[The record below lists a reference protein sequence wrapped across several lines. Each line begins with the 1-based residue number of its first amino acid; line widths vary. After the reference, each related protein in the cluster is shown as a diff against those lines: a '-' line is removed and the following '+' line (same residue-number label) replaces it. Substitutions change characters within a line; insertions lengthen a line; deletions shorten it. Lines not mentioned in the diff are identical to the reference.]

1 MLTASGLSKSYGGRS
16 LFENASLQINR
27 GDRIGLIGANGAGK
41 STLFSLILKEASPD
55 EGTVALERSVSI
67 GFLPQESAPSGDET
81 VLELAT
87 NISPAMEEIRRQLR
101 EHSDEDPVHHE
112 AMARFAELDGHSLEV
127 KAKRILSGLAFRDG
141 DVGKPARTLS
151 GGWIMRAHLARLLVM
166 EPDILMLDEPTNHLD
181 LESLGW
187 FQTYLSKY
195 QGAIL
200 AISHDREFLNAICV
214 GILEIRNR
222 KLNRYR
228 GNYDDYLAQKAARE
242 EQQWAAYK
250 NQQREIA
257 ELQRFIDRFRAKA
270 SKASQAQDRI
280 KQLARMERIEP
291 PERDEATVS
300 FSFPQPKRGGQRVIT
315 LEGVRQS
322 YGSHVV
328 YERLDLEVERGQRT
342 VLVGPNGAG
351 KSTLLKILAGML
363 PLEAGSVT
371 PGHNLSIGYF
381 AQHRTEM
388 LDVKRTVLA
397 EAMQTQT
404 PVPEQT
410 VRTILGSFLFRG
422 DDVFKPVGVLS
433 GGEKSRLALVKLL
446 LNPPNFLLLD
456 EPTTHLDMPSI
467 DALIGALR
475 QYEGT
480 LFFVSHD
487 VHFIRALASSVLHIS
502 AGKLTP
508 YAGDYQYYLDKSGSR
523 SEREALI
530 APGDYRPE
538 AASDVAETPRI
549 KMGLKEIKEQRR
561 AEAEARKAANK
572 AARDAA
578 AGLKS
583 AEEEITT
590 LESRQRELV
599 EELED
604 PESFKNGRAFN
615 LNREL
620 ADLQERLAKVM
631 KEWERLSALIPAPE
645 VTEEA

>member
-1 MLTASGLSKSYGGRS
+1 M
-16 LFENASLQINR
+16 
-27 GDRIGLIGANGAGK
+27 
-41 STLFSLILKEASPD
+41 
-55 EGTVALERSVSI
+55 
-67 GFLPQESAPSGDET
+67 
-81 VLELAT
+81 
-87 NISPAMEEIRRQLR
+87 RQ
-101 EHSDEDPVHHE
+101 
-112 AMARFAELDGHSLEV
+112 A
-127 KAKRILSGLAFRDG
+127 
-141 DVGKPARTLS
+141 
-151 GGWIMRAHLARLLVM
+151 
-166 EPDILMLDEPTNHLD
+166 
-181 LESLGW
+181 
-187 FQTYLSKY
+187 
-195 QGAIL
+195 
-200 AISHDREFLNAICV
+200 
-214 GILEIRNR
+214 
-222 KLNRYR
+222 
-228 GNYDDYLAQKAARE
+228 
-242 EQQWAAYK
+242 
-250 NQQREIA
+250 
-257 ELQRFIDRFRAKA
+257 
-270 SKASQAQDRI
+270 
-280 KQLARMERIEP
+280 
-291 PERDEATVS
+291 
-300 FSFPQPKRGGQRVIT
+300 
-315 LEGVRQS
+315 

-363 PLEAGSVT
+363 PLEEGTVT
-371 PGHNLSIGYF
+371 PGHNLSLGYF

-397 EAMQTQT
+397 EAMETHT

-487 VHFIRALASSVLHIS
+487 VHFIRALASTVLHIS

-523 SEREALI
+523 SERDALI

-538 AASDVAETPRI
+538 VTQTSTEAPRP

-572 AARDAA
+572 LIREKKARLTAI
-578 AGLKS
+578 
-583 AEEEITT
+583 EEEITT
-590 LESRQRELV
+590 LEARQRDLV
-599 EELED
+599 LELET
-604 PESFKNGRAFN
+604 SGGRAFE

-620 ADLQERLAKVM
+620 AILQERLTSVM
-631 KEWERLSALIPAPE
+631 EEWESLSASLPPE
-645 VTEEA
+645 EVESIG